1 MTSSSLGLLISALF
15 VVNCFKV
22 FLYSCGRDSVI
33 CLWDLEQGSRL
44 KTIPVYESLEGMILV
59 PKDCMLPGNYKVA
72 SQAGPHVAV
81 AGEKGNDHWENKSL
95 RI

>member
-1 MTSSSLGLLISALF
+1 ML
-15 VVNCFKV
+15 
-22 FLYSCGRDSVI
+22 SCGRDSVI

-59 PKDCMLPGNYKVA
+59 PKDCTLPGNYQVA
-72 SQAGPHVAV
+72 SHAGPHVAV
-81 AGEKGNDHWENKSL
+81 AGEKGNNLLEKKSA